1 MAFKIINNDVIRP
14 QKRWGWRVV
23 KGGWRVCDTLHLYKY
38 LCIRHLYRICEG
50 WRVFLKVAFYPPL
63 PEFSIQSS
71 QLRVQENFD
80 VSLYGGSRWLT
91 LSCYSIGVLSS
102 YRRWLRSKEVL
113 KKKILD
119 GAFLYI
125 HKLIKPLLQRE
136 YWGSGFFLI
145 TNELSRESC
154 IYSTKN
160 KHHFLSFW

>member
-1 MAFKIINNDVIRP
+1 M
-14 QKRWGWRVV
+14 V
-23 KGGWRVCDTLHLYKY
+23 KGGWRVSDTLHPYKHLAIRY
-38 LCIRHLYRICEG
+38 LCLIGEG

-80 VSLYGGSRWLT
+80 VSLYRGSRWLT

-102 YRRWLRSKEVL
+102 YRRWLRSKEREI
-113 KKKILD
+113 KKKIPE
-119 GAFLYI
+119 GSFLYI